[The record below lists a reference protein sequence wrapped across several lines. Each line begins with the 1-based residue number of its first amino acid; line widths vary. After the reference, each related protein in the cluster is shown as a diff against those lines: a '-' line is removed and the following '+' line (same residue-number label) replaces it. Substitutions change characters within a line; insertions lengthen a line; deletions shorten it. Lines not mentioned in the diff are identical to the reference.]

1 MEFTRV
7 KKPTLSL
14 DMAPLIDVVFQLLI
28 FFMLSSSFLVPAMK
42 LSLPK
47 AVEQDQKVP
56 EQIVVSIDKEG
67 RIYLNKTQVEKE
79 NLSEEIKLMLAK
91 NEEKSV
97 HIRGDEEMAYR
108 YFVEVM
114 NAARLG
120 GAQQINIM
128 HEGDTKSVAS

>member
-1 MEFTRV
+1 MDFVRV
-7 KKPTLSL
+7 KKPALSL

-47 AVEQDQKVP
+47 AVEHDQKVP

-67 RIYLNKTQVEKE
+67 QIFLNKESLAMEALTG
-79 NLSEEIKLMLAK
+79 EIQARLAASD
-91 NEEKSV
+91 EKSV
-97 HIRGDEEMAYR
+97 HIRGDQEMAYK

-114 NAARLG
+114 DAARKG
-120 GAQQINIM
+120 GAVQINIM
-128 HEGDTKSVAS
+128 HESSAAAGG